1 VSADLSVPVLSL
13 TVPATAEWVAEI
25 RDRVRRFAAEHG
37 AGALELA
44 AIALAV
50 SEAAANAVRHAYPDG
65 PGEIRVMA
73 DVEDAELEIVLV
85 DDGRGFRT
93 GLQGGPGLGL
103 GLALMRR
110 DAAAFEI
117 RDRPLGGVEVWLR
130 FALDR

>member
-1 VSADLSVPVLSL
+1 MSADLSVPVLSL

-37 AGALELA
+37 AGSLELA
-44 AIALAV
+44 AIALSV
-50 SEAAANAVRHAYPDG
+50 SEAAANAVRHAYPEG
-65 PGEIRVMA
+65 TGEIRVMA
-73 DVEDAELEIVLV
+73 DVEEEALEIVVV
-85 DDGRGFRT
+85 DDGQGFRT
-93 GLQGGPGLGL
+93 GDGPGLGL

-117 RDRPLGGVEVWLR
+117 RDRPVGGVEVWLR

>member
-1 VSADLSVPVLSL
+1 MSTPGVTVPVLSI

-73 DVEDAELEIVLV
+73 DIEEEELEIVVV
-85 DDGRGFRT
+85 DDGWGFRAGT
-93 GLQGGPGLGL
+93 GQGLGL

-117 RDRPLGGVEVWLR
+117 RDRPAGGVEVWLR
-130 FALDR
+130 FALAR